1 MPFGGLGTIRGS
13 TGFSFVRLVT
23 QAAESVGLL
32 NKGSAAAPAAPA
44 PGSGSSPAISANT
57 LNVTRVTGLGTLIAG
72 AGGAALLLF
81 HVKPTTPAS
90 EVVAAYIATGAIVAA
105 ALLTVAMIIC
115 ADIRARTVTT
125 AAAAAPPAAAQHA
138 VPAAAR
144 GNVKSIQAVAAS
156 ARGTAPGPNYVATLD
171 QAYDYVLVNAKAADV
186 TVILPGA
193 EAASWQQMTLTRND
207 NSTHTVTL
215 QPQDAETIDGEHNLP
230 LTTTSAVQ
238 VYSNGTVWLPL
249 P

>member
-1 MPFGGLGTIRGS
+1 MPFGGLGTLRGS
-13 TGFSFVRLVT
+13 SGFSFVRLVT

-32 NKGSAAAPAAPA
+32 NKGSATAPVAPA
-44 PGSGSSPAISANT
+44 PGSGASPAISANT

-81 HVKPTTPAS
+81 HVKPATPAS
-90 EVVAAYIATGAIVAA
+90 EVVAAYISTGAIVAA

-125 AAAAAPPAAAQHA
+125 AAAAAAPAQHA
-138 VPAAAR
+138 VPAIAR
-144 GNVKSIQAVAAS
+144 GSVKSVQAVAAS
-156 ARGTAPGPNYVATLD
+156 ANGTKPGPGYVATLD

-186 TVILPGA
+186 TLMLPSA

-207 NSTHTVTL
+207 NSPHTVTL
-215 QPQDAETIDGEHNLP
+215 QPQGAETIDGEHSLA

>member
-13 TGFSFVRLVT
+13 SGFSFVRLVT

-32 NKGSAAAPAAPA
+32 NKGSSKAPAAPA
-44 PGSGSSPAISANT
+44 PGSSGPAAISANT

-81 HVKPTTPAS
+81 HVKPATPAS
-90 EVVAAYIATGAIVAA
+90 EVVAAYISTGVIVAA

-115 ADIRARTVTT
+115 ADIRARTVT
-125 AAAAAPPAAAQHA
+125 AAAAAAAQHA
-138 VPAAAR
+138 VPAPAR
-144 GNVKSIQAVAAS
+144 GSVTSVQAVAAS
-156 ARGTAPGPNYVATLD
+156 AHDTAPGPGYVATLD
-171 QAYDYVLVNAKAADV
+171 QAYDYVLINAKAANV
-186 TVILPGA
+186 TLVLPPA

-207 NSTHTVTL
+207 NSPHTVTL
-215 QPQDAETIDGEHNLP
+215 QPQGAETIDGEHNLP

-238 VYSNGTVWLPL
+238 VYSNGTVWLPV

>member
-1 MPFGGLGTIRGS
+1 
-13 TGFSFVRLVT
+13 
-23 QAAESVGLL
+23 
-32 NKGSAAAPAAPA
+32 
-44 PGSGSSPAISANT
+44 
-57 LNVTRVTGLGTLIAG
+57 
-72 AGGAALLLF
+72 
-81 HVKPTTPAS
+81 
-90 EVVAAYIATGAIVAA
+90 VAAYISTGAIVAA

-125 AAAAAPPAAAQHA
+125 AAAAAGPAQHA
-138 VPAAAR
+138 VPAGA
-144 GNVKSIQAVAAS
+144 GGSVKSVQAVAAS
-156 ARGTAPGPNYVATLD
+156 AHGTTPEPGYVATLE

-186 TVILPGA
+186 TVILPSA

-207 NSTHTVTL
+207 NSPHAVML
-215 QPQDAETIDGEHNLP
+215 QPQGSETIDGEHNLA

>member
-1 MPFGGLGTIRGS
+1 MPFGGLGTLRGS
-13 TGFSFVRLVT
+13 SGFSFVRLVT
-23 QAAESVGLL
+23 KAAESVGLL
-32 NKGSAAAPAAPA
+32 NKGSSAAPAAPA
-44 PGSGSSPAISANT
+44 PGSGGSPAISANT

-81 HVKPTTPAS
+81 HLKPTTPAA
-90 EVVAAYIATGAIVAA
+90 EVVAAYISTGVIVAA

-115 ADIRARTVTT
+115 AEIRARTITT
-125 AAAAAPPAAAQHA
+125 AAAAAPAAARQAAPAAAH
-138 VPAAAR
+138 
-144 GNVKSIQAVAAS
+144 GTVKSVQAVAAS
-156 ARGTAPGPNYVATLD
+156 THGTAPGPGYVATLE

-186 TVILPGA
+186 TVILPSA

-207 NSTHTVTL
+207 NSPHAVML
-215 QPQDAETIDGEHNLP
+215 QPQGSETIDGEHNLA